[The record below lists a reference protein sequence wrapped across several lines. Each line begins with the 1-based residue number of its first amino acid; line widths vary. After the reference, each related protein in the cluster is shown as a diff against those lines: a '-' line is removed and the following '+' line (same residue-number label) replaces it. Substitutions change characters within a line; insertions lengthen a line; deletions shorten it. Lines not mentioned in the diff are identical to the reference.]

1 MKRIL
6 YLTFLILQFTLCTE
20 LTRAQYYIP
29 STPLNFYTQTGLD
42 NYFAAN
48 PGITAIN
55 GISLLNGGMDPILN
69 TNALSNVT
77 SIGTLVLN
85 WFDPIAPSIDVSGL
99 NNLTD
104 IDTLWTYSNVDFDFA
119 SNITNLDLLVVKNFY
134 EPLGVNFEGFDNLE
148 TAGEIYLN
156 LNQPSAIVVN
166 AFPSLHTVNQLMV
179 DSDLGS
185 IAMGTGDIGS
195 FDGFNSVTSLQDLTI
210 GDYGLTFT
218 SLSICNAVTQLE
230 NYRIT
235 TWQPGPPTGN
245 SMSCQN
251 LALINNFMV
260 SGGPY
265 PFTSVEAQSINNLYI
280 DGYTNSIAFPN
291 LTQVGNIE
299 LYPFAPIQLD
309 FPLLNSTDNV
319 LIYVVAS
326 LAGIQEVTM
335 NIPQLTSID
344 GDFSMS
350 STSNTS
356 LDFLENLVSIG
367 GTILLEDN
375 PNLSACNIDAI
386 CSKLSIA
393 PNDVTIVGN
402 TGACTELADVAA
414 ACIIPTITGH
424 VYYDLNCNQSFD
436 PEDVPVTYPLINDTN
451 NNLLGSSYE
460 NGNYTIVTPPNGQ
473 ITFAPIAPLGTL
485 PATPIT
491 VDTDAMT
498 GNMVIDF
505 PLCPNGDYHD
515 VEVTAAL
522 STVVRPGFYSWY
534 PIHLKNNSY
543 YTETVQLTVDISLFA
558 NYPNWNTPLAYT
570 IVGSSIV
577 FDPITLEPFEQIYTY
592 VYGTL
597 SYSTP
602 LGTPS
607 LMTASVSILN
617 TDLDLTNN
625 TSQVNT
631 TVVGSY
637 DPNDIMVNKPL
648 IDVEEADAD
657 GDWLTYR
664 IRFQNTG
671 TFPAEFISVVSE
683 QDELVDMTTI
693 QMIDASHSNV
703 WSFDGREVTW
713 FFENIQLPDSLSD
726 PEGSQGY
733 IIYKVRTIAGLGVGD
748 ILDVNAAIYFDYNE
762 PVITNS
768 ATTEYYLCPEDLVLQ
783 TNTPVVCENGIAG
796 LSASDGYD
804 SYSWS
809 FGEQVLSSI
818 QTLNYAAITPGTY
831 TITCAAIGT
840 PDVCQSSATI
850 DIQVNATPAMPVISQ
865 DQNTLTATGTGTF
878 VWTLDGEL
886 LNETSNTLE
895 ITQTGNY
902 SVYIDG
908 ICPSEVASGT
918 YAYVGVEDINT
929 IEISMYPNP
938 ANEVIYLQN
947 ASLMSSIEVL
957 DLTGRICLTSTAT
970 TRLIE
975 LPIDDLSSGTYTIRV
990 VSQNG
995 IWSEHFIKE

>member
-6 YLTFLILQFTLCTE
+6 SISIPILLFMLCAHLTKAQHPFPCQFLCFG
-20 LTRAQYYIP
+20 
-29 STPLNFYTQTGLD
+29 SQTSLD
-42 NYFAAN
+42 DYFAAN
-48 PGITAIN
+48 PGLTTLT
-55 GISLLNGGMDPILN
+55 GLELYSGGVDPITN
-69 TNALSNVT
+69 TTALSNVT
-77 SIGTLVLN
+77 SIGTLVLDF
-85 WFDPIAPSIDVSGL
+85 WTPLAPSVDLSGL
-99 NNLTD
+99 NNLMD
-104 IDTLWTYSNVDFDFA
+104 IDSLWAYSNYDFDFA
-119 SNITNLDLLVVKNFY
+119 ANITNLDLLEVHNRWGEFA
-134 EPLGVNFEGFDNLE
+134 VNFDGFNNLE
-148 TAGEIYLN
+148 TAGQILLN
-156 LNQPSAIVVN
+156 LNQPSGIVID
-166 AFPSLHTVNQLMV
+166 AFPSLHTVIQLTVGANSV
-179 DSDLGS
+179 D
-185 IAMGTGDIGS
+185 DIEHFGA
-195 FDGFNSVTSLQDLTI
+195 FDGFNSITSLQNLTI
-210 GDYGLTFT
+210 GNWALTYN
-218 SLSICNAVTQLE
+218 SLSICNAVTQLDNFIVTPSLE
-230 NYRIT
+230 L
-235 TWQPGPPTGN
+235 PSG
-245 SMSCQN
+245 SSSFCQS
-251 LALINNFMV
+251 LTSINNFNV

-265 PFTSVEAQSINNLYI
+265 PFTSVNAQSINNI
-280 DGYTNSIAFPN
+280 SIQGTTSLISFPN
-291 LTQVGNIE
+291 LPEAVNIG
-299 LYPFAPIQLD
+299 LYPSSSIQVD
-309 FPLLNSTDNV
+309 FPSLNSTQN
-319 LIYVVAS
+319 LEIYVTFNDPGVV
-326 LAGIQEVTM
+326 EVTF
-335 NIPQLTSID
+335 NCPQLNAID
-344 GDFSMS
+344 GNFIMS
-350 STSNTS
+350 KTANSS
-356 LDFLENLVSIG
+356 LDFLDNVVSIG
-367 GTILLEDN
+367 GTITLEDN

-393 PNDVTIVGN
+393 PNDVTIAGN
-402 TGACTELADVAA
+402 TGDCSGIAEVMATCTVP
-414 ACIIPTITGH
+414 IISGSI
-424 VYYDLNCNQSFD
+424 YYDLNCNQTFD
-436 PEDVPVTYPLINDTN
+436 SEDQEVYYPLIINDN
-451 NNLLGSSYE
+451 NA
-460 NGNYTIVTPPNGQ
+460 IVGTTTATGDFAIAAHPNG
-473 ITFAPIAPLGTL
+473 ILTFLPQTQPGTL
-485 PATPIT
+485 PANPVS
-491 VDTDAMT
+491 VDTDALT
-498 GNMVIDF
+498 ADVNFNFG
-505 PLCPNGDYHD
+505 LCPDPNFYD
-515 VEVTAAL
+515 VGINASL
-522 STVVRPGFYSWY
+522 LNIVRPGFPSQYE
-534 PIHLKNNSY
+534 IRIKNNSSHI
-543 YTETVQLTVDISLFA
+543 ETVQLTADLSLFV
-558 NYPNWNTPLAYT
+558 NYSNWNISDPYN
-570 IVGSSIV
+570 IIGNSIN
-577 FDPITLEPFEQIYTY
+577 FDPITLGPFEDISIFVT
-592 VYGTL
+592 GTL
-597 SYSTP
+597 SASTS
-602 LGTPS
+602 LGTPA

-625 TSQVNT
+625 TSKVNT
-631 TVVGSY
+631 IVVGSY

-733 IIYKVRTIAGLGVGD
+733 IVYKVRTIAGLGVGD
-748 ILDVNAAIYFDYNE
+748 VLEVNAAIYFDYNE